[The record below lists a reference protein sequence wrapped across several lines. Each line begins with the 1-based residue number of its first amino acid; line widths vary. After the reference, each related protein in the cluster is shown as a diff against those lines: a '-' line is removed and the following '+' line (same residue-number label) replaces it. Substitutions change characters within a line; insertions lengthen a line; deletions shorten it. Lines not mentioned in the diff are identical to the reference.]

1 MTDLEVFLLSANAV
15 MLMCLLVSYYYV
27 YKISKCSIVCMNNE
41 EEKK

>member
-27 YKISKCSIVCMNNE
+27 YRISKCSIVCTDNE